1 MKTTQLCSA
10 SGATIAG
17 SRGNLKKNITEA
29 ARVIRSKNSGPFELT
44 LDILLKNKKYFKMFM
59 QKNIVNKK
67 RIASLYKIKENDIL
81 DIIYFEPSNAIKV
94 TMRRRMPSGSP
105 GETDIY
111 GAQQHAP
118 LLDIMFEDS

>member
-1 MKTTQLCSA
+1 M
-10 SGATIAG
+10 
-17 SRGNLKKNITEA
+17 KKNITEV

-44 LDILLKNKKYFKMFM
+44 LDILFKNKKYFKMFM
-59 QKNIVNKK
+59 QKSIVNKK

-81 DIIYFEPSNAIKV
+81 NIIYFEPSNAIKV
-94 TMRRRMPSGSP
+94 TMRRGMPSGSP

-118 LLDIMFEDS
+118 LLNIMFEDS